1 MTRKYLVGKDE
12 KSSCE
17 TVYRVRFI
25 DENNVNHEEKY
36 TDEQK
41 ARERF
46 YSLESPIKI
55 RQLDMIKQCKFITLD
70 WDRLTY

>member
-1 MTRKYLVGKDE
+1 MNNKYLVGKDE
-12 KSSCE
+12 KSLCQ
-17 TVYRVRFI
+17 TVWRVRFI

-46 YSLESPIKI
+46 YSLDSPVKL
-55 RQLDMIKQCKFITLD
+55 RQLDMIKDCKYYTLN